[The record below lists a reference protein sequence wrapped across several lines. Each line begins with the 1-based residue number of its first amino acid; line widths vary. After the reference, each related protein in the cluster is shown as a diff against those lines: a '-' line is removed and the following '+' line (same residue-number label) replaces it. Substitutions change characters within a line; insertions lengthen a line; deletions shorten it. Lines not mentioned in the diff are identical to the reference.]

1 MKPIITATE
10 LSEIF
15 NQENLVILDARTG
28 KDAREN
34 YLQNHIKG
42 ARFIDLDKDLAEIGQ
57 NAAFGGRH
65 PLPKISKFAETLQ
78 NLGISED
85 SHIVVYD
92 TSNGANAA
100 ARCWWMLKS
109 FGVEKVQ
116 VLSGGFQTAEK
127 AGIPLKSGEEIFEKT
142 SFILKENWSW
152 PTSTLEEVE
161 KKIVENSAIVI
172 DVRDAYRYRGESEPI
187 DLVAGHIPGAI
198 NIPFS
203 ENLDENGEFLS
214 PEILKEKYQ
223 QFLADASPQLNMT
236 KKLIIHC
243 GSGVTACHTILAL
256 DYAGFVTLSGA
267 EVPNLYVGSWSE
279 WSRREGK
286 EIAREV

>member
-1 MKPIITATE
+1 MKPIITSTE
-10 LSEIF
+10 LLEIF

-28 KDAREN
+28 KTAKEN
-34 YLQNHIKG
+34 YLENHIKG
-42 ARFIDLDKDLAEIGQ
+42 ARFIDLDKDLAEIGE

-78 NLGISED
+78 NLGISEN
-85 SHIVVYD
+85 SHVVVYD
-92 TSNGANAA
+92 LANGGNAA

-109 FGVEKVQ
+109 FGIEKVQ

-127 AGIPLKSGEEIFEKT
+127 AGIPLNSGEEFFEKT

-161 KKIVENSAIVI
+161 KEISENSATVI
-172 DVRDAYRYRGESEPI
+172 DVRDAYRYKGESEPI

-203 ENLDENGEFLS
+203 ENLDENGAFLS
-214 PEILKEKYQ
+214 PEILREKFQ
-223 QFLADASPQLNMT
+223 NLLLHQPE
-236 KKLIIHC
+236 KLIIHC

-256 DYAGFVTLSGA
+256 DYAGFQIS
-267 EVPNLYVGSWSE
+267 NLYVGSWSE

>member
-10 LSEIF
+10 LLEIF

-28 KDAREN
+28 KNARES
-34 YLQNHIKG
+34 YLEKHIKG
-42 ARFIDLDKDLAEIGQ
+42 ARFIDLDKDLAEIGE

-85 SHIVVYD
+85 SHVVVYD
-92 TSNGANAA
+92 LANGGNAA
-100 ARCWWMLKS
+100 ARCWWMLRA
-109 FGVEKVQ
+109 FGLEKVQ

-127 AGIPLKSGEEIFEKT
+127 EGVQTNSGEEIFEKT
-142 SFILKENWSW
+142 SFILRENWSW

-161 KKIVENSAIVI
+161 KEITENSATVI

-187 DLVAGHIPGAI
+187 DLVAGHIPGGV

-203 ENLDENGEFLS
+203 ENLDENGVFLS
-214 PEILKEKYQ
+214 PEILKEKYETLLSQ
-223 QFLADASPQLNMT
+223 KPE
-236 KKLIIHC
+236 KLIIHC

-256 DYAGFVTLSGA
+256 DYAGFPI
-267 EVPNLYVGSWSE
+267 PNLYVGSWSE

>member
-1 MKPIITATE
+1 MKPIITSTE
-10 LSEIF
+10 LLEIF

-28 KDAREN
+28 KTAKEN
-34 YLQNHIKG
+34 YLENHITG
-42 ARFIDLDKDLAEIGQ
+42 AKFIDLDKDLAEIGE

-78 NLGISED
+78 NFGITED
-85 SHIVVYD
+85 SHIIVYD
-92 TSNGANAA
+92 LANGGNAA
-100 ARCWWMLKS
+100 ARCWWMLRA
-109 FGVEKVQ
+109 FGLEKVQ
-116 VLSGGFQTAEK
+116 VLSGGFQAAEK
-127 AGIPLKSGEEIFEKT
+127 AGIPTNSGEEIFGKT
-142 SFILKENWSW
+142 SFILRENWSL
-152 PTSTLEEVE
+152 PTSTLENVE
-161 KKIVENSAIVI
+161 QEIAENSATII

-187 DLVAGHIPGAI
+187 DLVAGHIPGVI

-214 PEILKEKYQ
+214 PENLKEKYQ
-223 QFLADASPQLNMT
+223 ILLLDKPE
-236 KKLIIHC
+236 KLIIHC

-286 EIAREV
+286 EIAKEI